1 MSLQC
6 GVRLQRINDAMRIP
20 LSLRPMSW
28 QSAQAQLMNQDAESP
43 NRTIVRNVI
52 VLQFKLLL
60 DALRDLALSP
70 LSIAAAALDLLLSKQ
85 QSPRY
90 FKSVLKIGLHTEE
103 WIDLWSAA
111 REDGPVRQE
120 NVDTLLARVEEIVSD
135 PSVGA
140 RQARVLKR
148 WAERQLA
155 RARRQ
160 AEANRIGNIEA
171 SERDPEDKE

>member
-1 MSLQC
+1 
-6 GVRLQRINDAMRIP
+6 
-20 LSLRPMSW
+20 
-28 QSAQAQLMNQDAESP
+28 MNQDAESP
-43 NRTIVRNVI
+43 NRSIVRNVI

-70 LSIAAAALDLLLSKQ
+70 LSIAAAVLDLLLSKQ

-90 FKSVLKIGLHTEE
+90 FKRVLKIGLHSEE

-140 RQARVLKR
+140 RRARVLRR

-160 AEANRIGNIEA
+160 VEIDEARARDA
-171 SERDPEDKE
+171 SSKELSGSD

>member
-1 MSLQC
+1 MT
-6 GVRLQRINDAMRIP
+6 
-20 LSLRPMSW
+20 
-28 QSAQAQLMNQDAESP
+28 QDVESP
-43 NRTIVRNVI
+43 NRTIIRNAV

-70 LSIAAAALDLLLSKQ
+70 LSIAAALLDLILSKR

-90 FKSVLKIGLHTEE
+90 FNSVLKLGLHTEE

-111 REDGPVRQE
+111 REDGPVRE
-120 NVDTLLARVEEIVSD
+120 RNVDTLLASVEEIVSD

-160 AEANRIGNIEA
+160 AEANRIRSMQAPEK
-171 SERDPEDKE
+171 DPEDKQ